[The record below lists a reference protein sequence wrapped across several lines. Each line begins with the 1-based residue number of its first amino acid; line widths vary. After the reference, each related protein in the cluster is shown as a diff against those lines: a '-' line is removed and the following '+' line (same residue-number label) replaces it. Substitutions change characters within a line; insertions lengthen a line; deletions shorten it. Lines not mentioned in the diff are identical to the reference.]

1 MHAGSVKHPIILYDG
16 YCNFCAGIVRSILR
30 HDRKKRFRFSPLQ
43 SPFGATIQGRLK
55 AQYGAVPDSIVL
67 VHNKK
72 VYVRTDAVLRIA
84 AIIGGPWYL
93 LAPLWLLPR
102 RVRNA
107 LYDLFARKRYRWFGQ
122 RQSCYLPDTKPGN
135 RFLTEAGDLPPKKQ
149 SAPQE
154 A

>member
-1 MHAGSVKHPIILYDG
+1 MKHPIILYDG

-30 HDRKKRFRFSPLQ
+30 HDRKKRFRFAPLQ
-43 SPFGATIQGRLK
+43 SPYGATIQGKLK
-55 AQYGAVPDSIVL
+55 ARYGAVPDSIVL
-67 VHNKK
+67 VHNNK

-102 RVRNA
+102 PARNA
-107 LYDLFARKRYRWFGQ
+107 IYNLFARKRYRWFGQ
-122 RQSCYLPDTKPGN
+122 REACYLPQTAGET
-135 RFLTEAGDLPPKKQ
+135 RFVTESADLPLKKAT
-149 SAPQE
+149 APD